1 MRSFVRLLL
10 FAVFFSVGT
19 ASLATSVLCEDL
31 LRYYNYKQLL
41 TQAEQNLD
49 KLKSLNKEYDTL
61 LNNIQND
68 PNLLDRAAM
77 AVLGQ
82 RPAEPNAVY
91 PKASPE
97 QLAAVKQALAEIN
110 ESRLS
115 KPAEPKWLKRIAEPS
130 KRLTLFISGAALVL
144 ISFVCFGPAKT
155 IRTEE
160 D

>member
-1 MRSFVRLLL
+1 MRSFIRLLL
-10 FAVFFSVGT
+10 FAVFFSIGT

-31 LRYYNYKQLL
+31 LRYYRYKQLL
-41 TQAEQNLD
+41 AQAEQNLE
-49 KLKSLNKEYDTL
+49 KLKSLNKEYDAL
-61 LNNIQND
+61 LENIQSD

-77 AVLGQ
+77 ATLGQ

-115 KPAEPKWLKRIAEPS
+115 APAEPKWLKRITEPS
-130 KRLTLFISGAALVL
+130 RRLTLFISGAVLVL
-144 ISFVCFGPAKT
+144 ISFVCFGPART

>member
-1 MRSFVRLLL
+1 MRSFIRLLL

-19 ASLATSVLCEDL
+19 AGLTTSVLCEDL
-31 LRYYNYKQLL
+31 LRYYRYKQLL
-41 TQAEQNLD
+41 TQAEKNLE
-49 KLKSLNKEYDTL
+49 KLKSLNQEYDTL
-61 LNNIQND
+61 LKNIQSD

-82 RPAEPNAVY
+82 RPDEPNAVY
-91 PKASPE
+91 PKASPQ

-110 ESRLS
+110 ESQLIE
-115 KPAEPKWLKRIAEPS
+115 PAEPKWLKRIAEPS
-130 KRLTLFISGAALVL
+130 RRLTLFISGGALVL

-155 IRTEE
+155 VQTEE